1 MDKEIIALKKI
12 IAFQGRA
19 GAYSDLACHAV
30 FPDWQTLPCASFED
44 AFAAVHN
51 GKAATFMMPVE
62 NSTAGRV
69 ADIHHILPNGGLH
82 IIAEHYQ
89 PVEHHLLALPGTKL
103 SDIKIAHS
111 HIQALSQCKNFLRKN
126 GIKPV
131 MKEDTAGSA
140 AELKTIGDK
149 SIAAIASKLAGEIY
163 GLESVAG
170 NIADQAGNTTRFL
183 IMSRDAKLPPLDT
196 SCITSFVFRLRSVPA
211 ALYKALGGFA
221 SNGVNITKIES
232 YMVDNRFTAAQF
244 YADVEGHAE
253 DKRLKQAFEELNF
266 FAEEIKI
273 LGVYPAHVFRKN

>member
-1 MDKEIIALKKI
+1 MDKKI
-12 IAFQGRA
+12 IAFQGRP

-30 FPDWQTLPCASFED
+30 FPDWQTLPCESFED
-44 AFAAVHN
+44 AFAAVHD
-51 GKAATFMMPVE
+51 GKATYFMMPVE

-89 PVEHHLLALPGTKL
+89 PVEHHLLGIPGAKL
-103 SDIKIAHS
+103 ADIKIAHS
-111 HIQALSQCKNFLRKN
+111 HIQALSQCKKFLRDN

-140 AELKTIGDK
+140 AELKSLGNK

-163 GLESVAG
+163 GLESLAG
-170 NIADQAGNTTRFL
+170 NIADMAGNTTRFL
-183 IMSRDAKLPPLDT
+183 IMAKEAKLPALDKT
-196 SCITSFVFRLRSVPA
+196 PCITSFVFRLRSVPA

-232 YMVDNRFTAAQF
+232 YMVDNKFTAAQF
-244 YADVEGHAE
+244 YADVEGHVQ
-253 DKRLKQAFEELNF
+253 DNRLKLAFEELDF
-266 FAEEIKI
+266 FAEEVKI
-273 LGVYPAHVFRKN
+273 LGVYPAHTFRKS

>member
-1 MDKEIIALKKI
+1 MDKKI
-12 IAFQGRA
+12 IAFQGRP

-30 FPDWQTLPCASFED
+30 FPDWQTLPCTSFED
-44 AFAAVHN
+44 AFAAVHD
-51 GKAATFMMPVE
+51 GKATYFMMPVE

-69 ADIHHILPNGGLH
+69 ADIHHILPSGGLH

-89 PVEHHLLALPGTKL
+89 PVEHHLLGLPGTKL
-103 SDIKIAHS
+103 GDIKTAHS
-111 HIQALSQCKNFLRKN
+111 HIQALSQCKVFLRNN
-126 GIKPV
+126 GIKSV

-140 AELKTIGDK
+140 ADLKMIGDK

-163 GLESVAG
+163 GLESLAG

-183 IMSRDAKLPPLDT
+183 IMSREAKLPQLDGT
-196 SCITSFVFRLRSVPA
+196 PCITSFVFRLRSVPA

>member
-1 MDKEIIALKKI
+1 MDKKI
-12 IAFQGRA
+12 IAFQGRP

-30 FPDWQTLPCASFED
+30 FPDWQTLPCQSFED
-44 AFAAVHN
+44 AFAAVHD
-51 GKAATFMMPVE
+51 GQATYFMMPVE

-89 PVEHHLLALPGTKL
+89 PVEHHLLAIPGTKL
-103 SDIKIAHS
+103 NDIKIAHS
-111 HIQALSQCKNFLRKN
+111 HIQALSQCKKFLREH

-140 AELKTIGDK
+140 ADLKSLNDK
-149 SIAAIASKLAGEIY
+149 TIAAIASKLAGEIY
-163 GLESVAG
+163 GLESLAG

-183 IMSRDAKLPPLDT
+183 IMSREAKMPPLD
-196 SCITSFVFRLRSVPA
+196 SAPCITSFVFRLRSVPA

-244 YADVEGHAE
+244 YADVEGHTQ
-253 DKRLKQAFEELNF
+253 DNRLKLAFEELNF
-266 FAEEIKI
+266 FAEEVKI
-273 LGVYPAHVFRKN
+273 LGVYPAHNFRKN

>member
-1 MDKEIIALKKI
+1 MDKKM
-12 IAFQGRA
+12 IAFQGRP

-44 AFAAVHN
+44 AFAAVHD
-51 GKAATFMMPVE
+51 GKATYFMMPVE

-89 PVEHHLLALPGTKL
+89 PVEHHLLAIPGTKL
-103 SDIKIAHS
+103 NDIKIAHS
-111 HIQALSQCKNFLRKN
+111 HIQALSQCKKFLRDN

-140 AELKTIGDK
+140 AELKSLGNS

-163 GLESVAG
+163 GLESLAG
-170 NIADQAGNTTRFL
+170 NIADMAGNTTRFL
-183 IMSRDAKLPPLDT
+183 IMAKESKLPPLDGT
-196 SCITSFVFRLRSVPA
+196 PCITSFVFRLRSVPA

-232 YMVDNRFTAAQF
+232 YMVDNKFTAAQF
-244 YADVEGHAE
+244 YADVEGHAQ
-253 DKRLKQAFEELNF
+253 DNRLKLAFEELDF
-266 FAEEIKI
+266 FAEEVKV
-273 LGVYPAHVFRKN
+273 LGVYPAHKFRSS

>member
-1 MDKEIIALKKI
+1 MDKKM
-12 IAFQGRA
+12 IAFQGRP

-44 AFAAVHN
+44 AFAAVHD
-51 GKAATFMMPVE
+51 GKATYFMMPVE

-89 PVEHHLLALPGTKL
+89 PVEHHLLAIPGTKL
-103 SDIKIAHS
+103 NDIKIAHS
-111 HIQALSQCKNFLRKN
+111 HIQALSQCKKFLRDN

-140 AELKTIGDK
+140 AELKSLGNS

-163 GLESVAG
+163 GLESLAG
-170 NIADQAGNTTRFL
+170 NIADMASNTTRFL
-183 IMSRDAKLPPLDT
+183 IMAKEAKLPPLDGT
-196 SCITSFVFRLRSVPA
+196 PCITSFVFRLRSVPA

-232 YMVDNRFTAAQF
+232 YMVDNKFTAAQF
-244 YADVEGHAE
+244 YADVEGHTQ
-253 DKRLKQAFEELNF
+253 DNRLKLAFEELDF
-266 FAEEIKI
+266 FAEEVKV
-273 LGVYPAHVFRKN
+273 LGVYPAHKFRSS